1 MQNGVCWILIINRA
15 EIKKPGTTRPD
26 SFSIEQNK
34 DVITAW
40 PTKMALS
47 PALADAL
54 LEMLDKQDTTK
65 TADTSLPQ
73 WQQPEYAGF
82 PWDEKNCW
90 IDDGSNA

>member
-1 MQNGVCWILIINRA
+1 
-15 EIKKPGTTRPD
+15 
-26 SFSIEQNK
+26 
-34 DVITAW
+34 
-40 PTKMALS
+40 
-47 PALADAL
+47 
-54 LEMLDKQDTTK
+54 MLDKQDTTK